1 MFKYETKLSIKY
13 MGYTVEQ
20 PDGDLSRLINPIGAR
35 TLKLFTY
42 KRSQLEAISLD
53 QPGGSLEIDVIQDFH
68 GSPVS

>member
-35 TLKLFTY
+35 TLKLFTH

-53 QPGGSLEIDVIQDFH
+53 QPGGEPGNRCHPGLPWQS
-68 GSPVS
+68 S